1 MVKFFKDIENIVQ
14 KYSETDMDDWYYD
27 GLIGYVRVR
36 GNPYEGQIWRVLS
49 ELAYIDGL
57 RSIELR
63 LAEDIDE
70 DYDILDINFIEIR
83 PKKSLKEYKTILGLE

>member
-1 MVKFFKDIENIVQ
+1 MTIKTFEALEKIVE

-36 GNPYEGQIWRVLS
+36 GNPYEGQIWGVLS
-49 ELAYIDGL
+49 ELAYVDGI

-70 DYDILDINFIEIR
+70 DYDILDINFLEL
-83 PKKSLKEYKTILGLE
+83 KKRL

>member
-1 MVKFFKDIENIVQ
+1 MVKFFEKIENIVQ
-14 KYSETDMDDWYYD
+14 EYSETDMDDWYYD

-36 GNPYEGQIWRVLS
+36 GNPYEGQIWGVLS
-49 ELAYIDGL
+49 ELAYVDGI

-70 DYDILDINFIEIR
+70 DYDILDINFLEI
-83 PKKSLKEYKTILGLE
+83 KKRL